1 MNDEPD
7 DAEQLGPQLSDEL
20 KRFAEDLSSLRPS
33 DDRLDRE
40 RLAFLAGQAS
50 MATGNTQ
57 SLSDSSSWRRHQAW
71 PAAFATMSAVAAALL
86 FILVT
91 RPAVNESPSGVRD
104 VATQDHVHA
113 SPQMATHGAPQKS
126 ADVLIARDALSGDIE
141 QRLTMLSKVKPGASI
156 SVERPD
162 SPRLT
167 PAAWQQ
173 VDDGATSK
181 IPSPGSSG
189 LPVIWRVN
197 T

>member
-1 MNDEPD
+1 MNDESN
-7 DAEQLGPQLSDEL
+7 DAERRGPQLSDDL
-20 KRFAEDLSSLRPS
+20 KRFAQDLSSLCPRE
-33 DDRLDRE
+33 DRLDRE

-50 MATGNTQ
+50 VTTGNIQ
-57 SLSDSSSWRRHQAW
+57 SLSHSSNWRRHQAW
-71 PAAFATMSAVAAALL
+71 PAAFATMSMVAATLL
-86 FILVT
+86 FMLVM
-91 RPAVNESPSGVRD
+91 RPAVNESPSGARD

-113 SPQMATHGAPQKS
+113 SPQVATHGAPQKS

-141 QRLTMLSKVKPGASI
+141 QRLTMLSKVKSGASI

-167 PAAWQQ
+167 PAAWRQ

>member
-1 MNDEPD
+1 MNDERD
-7 DAEQLGPQLSDEL
+7 DAEQLGPHLSDEL
-20 KRFAEDLSSLRPS
+20 KRFAQDLSSLRPS

-50 MATGNTQ
+50 MTAGNIQ
-57 SLSDSSSWRRHQAW
+57 SLSHSSSWRRHQAW
-71 PAAFATMSAVAAALL
+71 PAAFATMSMVAATLL
-86 FILVT
+86 FMLVM
-91 RPAVNESPSGVRD
+91 RPAVNELPSGARD
-104 VATQDHVHA
+104 VATQDHMRT
-113 SPQMATHGAPQKS
+113 SPQMATHGTSQRS
-126 ADVLIARDALSGDIE
+126 ADVLVARDALGGDIE
-141 QRLTMLSKVKPGASI
+141 QRLTTLSKVKSGASF

-167 PAAWQQ
+167 PAAWRR

-189 LPVIWRVN
+189 LPVFWKVN

>member
-71 PAAFATMSAVAAALL
+71 PAAFAT
-86 FILVT
+86 
-91 RPAVNESPSGVRD
+91 
-104 VATQDHVHA
+104 
-113 SPQMATHGAPQKS
+113 
-126 ADVLIARDALSGDIE
+126 
-141 QRLTMLSKVKPGASI
+141 
-156 SVERPD
+156 
-162 SPRLT
+162 
-167 PAAWQQ
+167 
-173 VDDGATSK
+173 
-181 IPSPGSSG
+181 
-189 LPVIWRVN
+189 
-197 T
+197 